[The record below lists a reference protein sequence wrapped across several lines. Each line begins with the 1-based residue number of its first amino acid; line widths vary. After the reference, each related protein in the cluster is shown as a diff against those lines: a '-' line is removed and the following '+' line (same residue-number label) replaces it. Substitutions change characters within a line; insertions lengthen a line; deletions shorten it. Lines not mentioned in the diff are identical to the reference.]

1 MNFIVDCIRGIAL
14 GAGAIL
20 PGISSGV
27 LCVVF
32 GIYDKLINSILGF
45 FKDTKNNFQFLF
57 PIFLGI
63 GIGVVIF
70 GNILKL
76 LFANFPIQ
84 TKYAFLGLILGSL
97 PIILKNANNKN
108 GFRLHYVLYT
118 VTTFLLAVFL
128 IFIENNF
135 YQTTISANT
144 SFLFLIFAGF
154 IMSIGV
160 VFPGVSSSV
169 LLMILGVYDIY
180 LIAVSTVNFS
190 ILFPM
195 GIGLVIGGIIF
206 LFIIRYCLEKYFSQ
220 TYYCIIGFVLGST
233 LIMYPGFEF
242 SMDSIIGITFFI
254 ICFSIAYSFEKKS
267 K

>member
-1 MNFIVDCIRGIAL
+1 MNFIVDCIKGIAL

-45 FKDTKNNFQFLF
+45 FKDAKKNFQFLF
-57 PIFLGI
+57 PIFLGV

-70 GNILKL
+70 GNILKF
-76 LFANFPIQ
+76 LFTNFSIQ
-84 TKYAFLGLILGSL
+84 TKYAFLGLILGSM
-97 PIILKNANNKN
+97 PVILKTANNKN
-108 GFRLHYVLYT
+108 GFRLHYILYT
-118 VTTFLLAVFL
+118 IATFLLAVFL
-128 IFIENNF
+128 IFIEKNF
-135 YQTTISANT
+135 YTTNLVVNT
-144 SFLFLIFAGF
+144 SFLFLVFAGF

-169 LLMILGVYDIY
+169 LLMILGVYDVY
-180 LIAVSTVNFS
+180 LIAVSTVNLS

-195 GIGLVIGGIIF
+195 GIGLVVGGIIF
-206 LFIIRYCLEKYFSQ
+206 LLIIRYCLEKHFSQ
-220 TYYCIIGFVLGST
+220 TYYSIIGFVLGST
-233 LIMYPGFEF
+233 LIIYPGFSF
-242 SMDSIIGITFFI
+242 DINSFIGIIFFI
-254 ICFSIAYSFEKKS
+254 LCFSIAYNFEKKS